1 MSRSRRKFRLKK
13 CICGRH
19 LIPYLER
26 KWRHAYE
33 CTVLQHVHE
42 RNDEFLR
49 YHQRRE
55 SLISLKCC

>member
-1 MSRSRRKFRLKK
+1 MNCSRRKFRLKK

-33 CTVLQHVHE
+33 CTVLQYVRE
-42 RNDEFLR
+42 RNDKFLR
-49 YHQRRE
+49 CRQRRE
-55 SLISLKCC
+55 SPIVDE